1 MTVTADIAAAPEV
14 SAATLATRA
23 DSHASFGEV
32 FRVIIRAFR
41 YVSPFKWRFFG
52 KWWFNAI
59 GLIPVMYVPWPGKL
73 LLDNV
78 VQGDPITAETVSKF
92 PPYLQ
97 WAVALLVGKSPV
109 EIAVAVIGVGF
120 VTLILF
126 GLFGQ
131 GALSQNTIG
140 GRDQSADATTGTRT
154 NMGEGSDTAAN
165 SENAANYGSS
175 WASGLYGLFEYRFQ
189 MRLTQAVNHF
199 FRADLFQ
206 KIKALPMTSIEDRRA
221 GDMIY
226 RVMYDTPMITGLV
239 YDILLTP
246 MALGTF
252 GMLLYVMN
260 FSYGE
265 APEVIWIALLMVP
278 VGFILTAPF
287 SAFVRRRSAASRIA
301 GAVTTHTIEENLS
314 NVFAVQSLGGWKR
327 ELRRFEMA
335 SEESFRRYRGVIFAS
350 ILITVVAGLGTL
362 ALSQLLTFVVAGKI
376 IEGKYTIGDY
386 GVLLFNY
393 AYMSGS
399 MAVLS
404 QLWIRIQDN
413 VVGVRRVF
421 ALMDLVAESDV
432 GTMALPP
439 VKQGVKAE
447 GVTLIYPDGRQALDG
462 VDFEAK
468 VGEITAIVGPTG
480 AGKTTL
486 AYLVP
491 RFHGATTGRV
501 TIDGLDVKDLTL
513 QSLRDQVTY
522 VFQDT
527 QLFSGSVAENICYGA
542 PGATMDE
549 IRRAARISGVDQ
561 FIEGLPEGYET
572 QLGARG
578 AKLSV
583 GQKQRIAIARGLICH
598 STILILDE
606 PTSALDPETET
617 YLVDA
622 LHEAAKG
629 KAVIIIAH
637 RLSTIAHADKVVF
650 LQDGKVIESGRPS
663 DLVGKP
669 GSAYGAFVR
678 LQTQ

>member
-1 MTVTADIAAAPEV
+1 MTLAADAPEI
-14 SAATLATRA
+14 SAVRGAALN
-23 DSHASFGEV
+23 DSHTGFAEV

-41 YVSPFKWRFFG
+41 YVGPFKWRFFG
-52 KWWFNAI
+52 KWWLNAI
-59 GLIPVMYVPWPGKL
+59 GLIPVLYVPWPGKL
-73 LLDNV
+73 MLDQV
-78 VQGDPITAETVSKF
+78 VQGNPLTPEVVAKF

-97 WAVALLVGKSPV
+97 WAVALLVGKSAG
-109 EIAVAVIGVGF
+109 EIALWVVIVGF
-120 VTLILF
+120 VTLVVF

-131 GALSQNTIG
+131 GAMSQNTVG

-189 MRLTQAVNHF
+189 LRLTQAVNHY
-199 FRADLFQ
+199 FRADLFR
-206 KIKALPMTSIEDRRA
+206 KIKTLPMTSIEDRRG

-246 MALGTF
+246 FALGTF

-260 FSYGE
+260 FSYGD
-265 APEVIWIALLMVP
+265 APEVVWLAVAMVP

-287 SAFVRRRSAASRIA
+287 SAFVRRRSAASRMA

-314 NVFAVQSLGGWKR
+314 NVFAVQSLGGYKR
-327 ELRRFEMA
+327 ELKRFELA
-335 SEESFRRYRGVIFAS
+335 SLESFRRFRGTVFAG
-350 ILITVVAGLGTL
+350 IVITVAAGLGTL
-362 ALSQLLTFVVAGKI
+362 AMSQVFTFIVAGKI
-376 IEGKYTIGDY
+376 IDGQYTLGDY
-386 GVLLFNY
+386 GVMFFNY
-393 AYMSGS
+393 LYMSGS

-421 ALMDLVAESDV
+421 ALMDLAAETDK
-432 GTMALPP
+432 GTQTLAP
-439 VKQGVKAE
+439 VTQGVKAQSV
-447 GVTLIYPDGRQALDG
+447 GLVYPDGRKALEG

-480 AGKTTL
+480 AGKTSL
-486 AYLVP
+486 AYLIP
-491 RFHGATTGRV
+491 RFHVATEGAV
-501 TIDGLDVKDLTL
+501 TVDGVNVNDLTL
-513 QSLRDQVTY
+513 KSLRDQVTY

-527 QLFSGSVAENICYGA
+527 QLFSGTVIDNIRYGA
-542 PGATMDE
+542 PGASIEDVE
-549 IRRAARISGVDQ
+549 RAARVSGVDQ
-561 FIEGLPEGYET
+561 FIKSLPEGYET
-572 QLGARG
+572 ELGARG

-583 GQKQRIAIARGLICH
+583 GQRQRIAIARGLICA
-598 STILILDE
+598 STVLILDE

-650 LQDGKVIESGRPS
+650 LQDGKVLESGRPS
-663 DLVGKP
+663 DLVTTP

-678 LQTQ
+678 LQTH